1 MTSDDLK
8 HLKSDPDGLL
18 TYEYI
23 ANHIEECDAD
33 LPVLIENIINVDR
46 TGQFTASAA
55 RYLEAIDPAKYAV
68 YVRQL
73 AAAVIDK
80 DREHAFLPGL
90 VQALYGE
97 NYLERAEDLAQ
108 ADDIFRRIYKRLY
121 PNPEGL

>member
-1 MTSDDLK
+1 MTSEDLK
-8 HLKSDPDGLL
+8 RLKSDPDGLL

-23 ANHIEECDAD
+23 ANHIEDCDPD

-55 RYLEAIDPAKYAV
+55 RYLEAIDPAKYTA

-80 DREHAFLPGL
+80 DRDHAFLPGL
-90 VQALYGE
+90 VQALWGDD
-97 NYLERAEDLAQ
+97 YLARAEDLAQ

-121 PNPEGL
+121 PNPDRL